1 MKKWMKGFKRAVAVT
16 LAVLMVSDA
25 VDLSALTVA
34 AADQEASGTAITAF
48 AEPGVAEGAD
58 ETDSVSGNSVTDGN
72 SAPAGDSMSDEDG
85 ASAGNST
92 SDEDGASAGEYGIA
106 TLANESGSS
115 EAVVSLTIGEN
126 TTYYTC
132 LSEAVAV
139 LPKDSDA
146 TLTLLNDCQADL
158 EDYNYTIGSNV
169 TGTITLD
176 LAGHALTVMD
186 EYNIMF
192 SSDNFVVASSKDGG
206 KLQLQPEYCV
216 YVDRDKTAI
225 FKENIVVT
233 GTVRARNNKTTVRVE
248 GADIAK
254 LWILEGSWKISS
266 GSVEEIDW
274 SGGEL
279 LAITGG
285 TIGKLNCESYRK
297 RSSAFPDGY
306 GVKNP
311 DTGVRYTRAELDAED
326 FSGKMEAYSCN
337 EHVYEE
343 GHCKYCNAL
352 IADCKHTNLD
362 QTTGKCESCGL
373 QVLAAIRSGEEA
385 VYCTSWEAL
394 CGEVGKLV
402 DDKDYTVYFYTD
414 VTATD
419 ETQCARLQN
428 GTVTLDLGGHNIKSG
443 RSGTL
448 FKIAGGAVTIENG
461 TLTGDDKGYVLDV
474 TGGSL
479 RLEKTLQILWDH
491 TLYGCN
497 LSAYGGET
505 TIDGTVMQSC
515 IYVDGGTVTI
525 LDGSFEGVSHESG
538 TLNLKGGSYHMSKHP
553 APYNGMSVQVG
564 SGALRDLL
572 SEGYG
577 FRRMGDDGSAGDWI
591 LEETALSGNKFDYAV
606 KVEQLPELS
615 ITQQPEDKTVLE
627 GEQETLSVTATSEKE
642 LTYQWYLTDAVGGSD
657 TAVDGATSA
666 TLTLAGQS
674 AGTSQTYYCM
684 ITCDGYPFRS
694 DAATV
699 TWKNN
704 LAKCSYKNGALGYYT
719 GEATALE
726 PSTLKVYGG
735 STELTEGTDYE
746 IDADS
751 YENNV
756 KLTAD
761 GAKAGVTLRGIG
773 SYGGELKVRFDIVN
787 YAISEVAT
795 LTDLSDNKL
804 NDGDWAAGVKVKAPA
819 GYLISSTPSGD
830 YAESFAVGTEGQT
843 EVSYYLK
850 ETKTGYI
857 SAEKKIAV
865 KIDKTAPVW
874 AAADGTCDGYGIS
887 VKDNWW
893 RELLKTVSF
902 GLLYNDSKLDIKLK
916 ASDADS
922 GVKEYWY
929 YIEKTDGSETGSVT
943 LKTAEELASLPFTKV
958 EKDSDGGANISG
970 KLDSDGYYV
979 IYAYAKD
986 NVGNVS
992 GYICS
997 EGVVIDQT
1005 PPDIE
1010 SEQVPSKTDGTL
1022 MEHEGTFTFEAS
1034 EAGMFSYFVIGTTE
1048 PELVA
1053 AVKALHDEMYNNPNR
1068 IEDMFAVNVDGKWM
1082 LRASAGQPYR
1092 YPVSY
1097 TGADGNTKTAEV
1109 TIYAQKMQKGKN
1121 EIKMSELQPN
1131 TGYRLYLYVL
1141 DAAGNWRATGDLSP
1155 EFTTLKITPIVSAA
1169 PELMGFYGEKAKKLR
1184 IQGGTVINPEDPAGS
1199 ALEGTWSVTD
1209 SNAEEYPVPGTTT
1222 EYELTFTPADNAFDS
1237 VTVKVMPQV
1246 GMKTIWASIKNL
1258 ERAYGQENPK
1268 LTISDLTIDWDQLAP
1283 WDTKEEIL
1291 DSLTLVT
1298 DATAASTVGD
1308 YKFRIDSASTKYII
1322 AVAYEDKTGNFSE
1335 YGTLTVKRAD
1345 AVLTGADSVTKNYG
1359 DGSFKLD
1366 VTANHTEA
1374 DVQYELTD
1382 GEGVVTVAEDGTV
1395 TILKAGTAKI
1405 RAYLPE
1411 SQNYNAAEKTITVN
1425 VGKKRLS
1432 STETSKTFYYDRDH
1446 EATLD
1451 IRAFLP
1457 EDCGRVEIE
1466 GVYDRHEKV
1475 VIDRTAYDDET
1486 GILPYQVL
1494 KNDMDTSATVEIR
1507 VASENYWTIDISLTV
1522 IWSSKLDV
1530 YIKQGQKVTLKNSVM
1545 TYGDRLS
1552 TLEFEPVEF
1561 VDAEGNVLE
1570 GTLAWEDE
1578 TEVPNYYSK
1587 TATWKFT
1594 PDDESYAVL
1603 TDFVS
1608 ITVNRAKPNVDS
1620 KPRPFPSNIVY
1631 DPAQTLA
1638 DLSLWGASLSWTIG
1652 GKNTKLLG
1660 GTWSWVNPDEIPKAG
1675 TNSYEVHYEPS
1686 DGNYMPFNVM
1696 INVTVAQA
1704 KPYLEAVPTA
1714 AEITYGDS
1722 LGMSVLTGGKAVYG
1736 DGKGNASS
1744 LTGGDAEVTGTFGWS
1759 TPDVKPAVSDSNT
1772 TEYEVVFTPTDTDN
1786 YETVTAKIKLTVNKA
1801 ENAPDMP
1808 GDTMSVA
1815 YKCKKVADVV
1825 FDSADWA
1832 WQDSDLE
1839 TALGVGVETTATA
1852 VYTGADKGNYENET
1866 LTVKI
1871 TRSACGHPQTVVRD
1885 AKEADCTEKGYTGD
1899 TYCTECGALTK
1910 SGTVIS
1916 AKGHKGGEASC
1927 TKKAVCEVC
1936 QKEYGEVDATNHLAT
1951 EIRNTKEADC
1961 TEPGY
1966 TGDTCCTACG
1976 EVLTSG
1982 TEIPAKG
1989 HKGGTASCTKKAVC
2003 EVCQE
2008 EYGEVDATNHP
2019 ASEIRNVREAG
2030 CTEPGYTGDTCCTAC
2045 GEVLTSG
2052 TEIPAKGHNYT
2063 SEITKQPT
2071 TAEEGV
2077 RTYTC
2082 ENCGDEYTEAVA
2094 KLESDDPGTTDPGT
2108 TEPETTDT
2116 GNGSQGRTDSG
2127 KRPFLKDEN
2136 GREGWDVIR
2145 EDVKTA
2151 AEGSNVT
2158 VDMNG
2163 TTVVPSDVF
2172 ETIRGR
2178 NVTIAFDMG
2187 GGIIWRLNGRD
2198 VAENRAGDID
2208 FGVKTGANANNI
2220 IPVEVINN
2228 VTGEKA
2234 HMNLSLAYDGE
2245 FGFKAVLSLNVDA
2258 KNVGLY
2264 ANLYYYNEQT
2274 GVLEF
2279 MSAGEIAADGTVQLA
2294 FTHASEYTI
2303 VIDKNVAVK
2312 SPKTGDADEMTAL
2325 ERNASHAMWLLL
2337 ICAAVLTAG
2346 AATAYTAK
2354 RRRNHK

>member
-72 SAPAGDSMSDEDG
+72 SAPAGDSMSDEDS

-146 TLTLLNDCQADL
+146 TLTLLRDCDCQ
-158 EDYNYTIGSNV
+158 EDMRNDNYTIGNG

-176 LAGHALTVMD
+176 LAGHALVTPEDCSLVLKSNTFIVM
-186 EYNIMF
+186 
-192 SSDNFVVASSKDGG
+192 SSQDGG
-206 KLQLQPEYCV
+206 ELRGGGA
-216 YVDRDKTAI
+216 YVWPWKTAV
-225 FKENIVVT
+225 FKENVRVT
-233 GTVRARNNKTTVRVE
+233 GTANVNNYNTTIRVE
-248 GADIAK
+248 GADIAI
-254 LWILEGSWKISS
+254 LWVANGSGSVFS
-266 GSVEEIDW
+266 GSVEEIKW
-274 SGGEL
+274 LGGEF

-285 TIGKLNCESYRK
+285 TIGKLNFESTSLK
-297 RSSAFPDGY
+297 RSTAFPDGY

-362 QTTGKCESCGL
+362 QTTGVCGNCGL
-373 QVLAAIRSGEEA
+373 QVLAAIRSEEEA

-394 CGEVGKLV
+394 CSETERLV
-402 DDKDYTVYFYTD
+402 DGKTYTVYFYTD
-414 VTATD
+414 VTVTD

-448 FKIAGGAVTIENG
+448 FKIVDGAVTIENG
-461 TLTGDDKGYVLDV
+461 TLTGNDKGYVLDV

-479 RLEKTLQILWDH
+479 RLEKTLQILWEN

-497 LSAYGGET
+497 LRTYGGET
-505 TIDGTVMQSC
+505 IINGTDMESVM
-515 IYVDGGTVTI
+515 YVAGGTVTI
-525 LDGSFEGVSHESG
+525 LGGSFEGVSHESG
-538 TLNLKGGSYHMSKHP
+538 TLSLKGGSYHMSKHP
-553 APYNGMSVQVG
+553 APYDGMSVQVG
-564 SGALRDLL
+564 PGALRELL

-577 FRRMGDDGSAGDWI
+577 FRQMGDDGSAGDWI
-591 LEETALSGNKFDYAV
+591 LDETALNGNKFDYAV

-615 ITQQPEDKTVLE
+615 ITRQPENKSALE
-627 GEQETLSVTATSEKE
+627 EQQEALSVTATSEKE
-642 LTYQWYLTDAVGGSD
+642 LTYQWYLTDAEGGTD

-666 TLTLAGQS
+666 TLTLPGQS
-674 AGTSQTYYCM
+674 AGTSQTYYCV

-704 LAKCSYKNGALGYYT
+704 LANCRYQDGALGYYT
-719 GEATALE
+719 GEATVLE
-726 PSTLKVYGG
+726 PSTLKVYNG

-746 IDADS
+746 IVTDS

-756 KLTAD
+756 ELTA
-761 GAKAGVTLRGIG
+761 GGTKAGVTLRGIG
-773 SYGGELKVRFDIVN
+773 SYGGELKVAFDIVN

-804 NDGDWAAGVKVKAPA
+804 SDGAWAAGVKVKAPD
-819 GYLISSTPSGD
+819 GYLISSTRNGNCTGD
-830 YAESFAVGTEGQT
+830 FAVETEGQT

-850 ETKTGYI
+850 ETATGYI
-857 SAEKKIAV
+857 SAEKKIAA
-865 KIDKTAPVW
+865 KIDQTAPVW
-874 AAADGTCDGYGIS
+874 AAADGTGEVYGIS

-893 RELLKTVSF
+893 KELLRKVSF
-902 GLLYNDSKLDIKLK
+902 GLLYNDSLDIKLK

-922 GVKEYWY
+922 GIMEYWY
-929 YIEKTDGSETGSVT
+929 YIQKINESETTAGSVT
-943 LKTAEELASLPFTKV
+943 PKTAEELDSLQFTKV
-958 EKDSDGGANISG
+958 EKDGDGGATISG
-970 KLDSDGYYV
+970 KLDNDGDYV

-986 NVGNVS
+986 NAGNVS

-997 EGVVIDQT
+997 EGIVIDRT

-1010 SEQVPSKTDGTL
+1010 SEQVPSKAAGTL
-1022 MEHEGTFTFEAS
+1022 TEHEGTFTFEAS
-1034 EAGMFSYFVIGTTE
+1034 EAGMVSYFVIETTE
-1048 PELVA
+1048 PEFTA
-1053 AVKALHDEMYNNPNR
+1053 AVKALDDKMYGNPDHT
-1068 IEDMFAVNVDGKWM
+1068 EDMFAVKNVDGKWT

-1121 EIKMSELQPN
+1121 EIKMSGLQPN
-1131 TGYRLYLYVL
+1131 TGYKLYLYAL
-1141 DAAGNWRATGDLSP
+1141 DVAGNWSATGGLNS

-1169 PELMGFYGEKAKKLR
+1169 PELNGFYGEKAKELR
-1184 IQGGTVINPEDPAGS
+1184 ILGGTVINPEDPASS

-1209 SNAEEYPVPGTTT
+1209 SNAEEYLVLGTTT
-1222 EYELTFTPADNAFDS
+1222 EYELTFTPADNVFNS

-1395 TILKAGTAKI
+1395 TILKAGTATI
-1405 RAYLPE
+1405 RAFLTE

-1425 VGKKRLS
+1425 VGKKRLT
-1432 STETSKTFYYDRDH
+1432 STATSKSFYFDRDH
-1446 EATLD
+1446 EGELD
-1451 IRAFLP
+1451 IKAFLP
-1457 EDCGRVEIE
+1457 EDCGEIQIA
-1466 GVYDRHEKV
+1466 GVTSHAKV
-1475 VIDRTAYDDET
+1475 LIDKNDFNATT
-1486 GILPYQVL
+1486 GMLPYQVL
-1494 KNDMDTSATVEIR
+1494 KNTADESAEIEITV
-1507 VASENYWTIDISLTV
+1507 VLENYTDCNIVFNVT
-1522 IWSSKLDV
+1522 WSSKLDV
-1530 YIKQGQKVTLKNSVM
+1530 YVREGQKVALKNSVM
-1545 TYGDRLS
+1545 DYGNRLS
-1552 TLEFEPVEF
+1552 ALEFEPVEF
-1561 VDAEGNVLE
+1561 VDADGNPVE
-1570 GTLAWEDE
+1570 GTLAWEEE
-1578 TEVPNYYSK
+1578 TKIPNCSVK
-1587 TATWKFT
+1587 SATWKFT
-1594 PDDESYAVL
+1594 PADDKYTVL
-1603 TDFVS
+1603 TDVVK
-1608 ITVNRAKPNVDS
+1608 ITVNPVAPIVRRKPVVQNS
-1620 KPRPFPSNIVY
+1620 GLVY
-1631 DPAQTLA
+1631 DPARTLA
-1638 DLSLWGASLSWTIG
+1638 DLDIWRESLYWTVD
-1652 GKNTKLLG
+1652 GKEQSVAG
-1660 GTWSWVNPDEIPKAG
+1660 SWSWVNPTEIPAAG
-1675 TNSYEVHYEPS
+1675 TNSYEVRFKPS
-1686 DGNYMPFNVM
+1686 TDDFMSFTLM
-1696 INVTVAQA
+1696 IDVTVAKA
-1704 KPYLEAVPTA
+1704 KPYIETAPTA
-1714 AEITYGDS
+1714 AAITYGDS
-1722 LGMSVLTGGKAVYG
+1722 LGMSGLTGGKAVQG

-1744 LTGGDAEVTGTFGWS
+1744 LTGGDAELTGTFGWS

-1772 TEYEVVFTPTDTDN
+1772 TEYEVVFTPADTDN
-1786 YETVTAKIKLTVNKA
+1786 YETVTTKIKLTVNKA

-1815 YKCKKVADVV
+1815 YKCKKVSDVAL
-1825 FDSADWA
+1825 DRENWA

-1839 TALGVGVETTATA
+1839 TKLNVGVEMTATA

-1866 LTVKI
+1866 VIVKI
-1871 TRSACGHPQTVVRD
+1871 TRSACEHPQTVLKD
-1885 AKEADCTEKGYTGD
+1885 AKEENCTEKGYTGD
-1899 TYCTECGALTK
+1899 TYCTECGALT
-1910 SGTVIS
+1910 
-1916 AKGHKGGEASC
+1916 
-1927 TKKAVCEVC
+1927 
-1936 QKEYGEVDATNHLAT
+1936 
-1951 EIRNTKEADC
+1951 
-1961 TEPGY
+1961 
-1966 TGDTCCTACG
+1966 TG
-1976 EVLTSG
+1976 G

-1989 HKGGTASCTKKAVC
+1989 HS
-2003 EVCQE
+2003 
-2008 EYGEVDATNHP
+2008 
-2019 ASEIRNVREAG
+2019 
-2030 CTEPGYTGDTCCTAC
+2030 
-2045 GEVLTSG
+2045 
-2052 TEIPAKGHNYT
+2052 YT

-2071 TAEEGV
+2071 TTEEGV

-2082 ENCGDEYTEAVA
+2082 ENCSHQYTESVA
-2094 KLESDDPGTTDPGT
+2094 KLDGGEPGTTDPGT
-2108 TEPETTDT
+2108 TDS
-2116 GNGSQGRTDSG
+2116 GNGGRQSS
-2127 KRPFLKDEN
+2127 PFIKGEN
-2136 GREGWDVIR
+2136 GKEGWDVIR

-2163 TTVVPSDVF
+2163 TSVVPSDVF

-2178 NVTIAFDMG
+2178 DVTIAFDMG
-2187 GGIIWRLNGRD
+2187 GGIIWRINGRD

-2208 FGVKTGANANNI
+2208 FGVKLGAEANNV
-2220 IPVEVINN
+2220 IPVAVVNN
-2228 VTGEKA
+2228 VTGERA
-2234 HMNLSLAYDGE
+2234 YMNLSLAYDGE
-2245 FGFKAVLSLNVDA
+2245 FGFKAVLSLNMDA
-2258 KNVGLY
+2258 KNAGLY

-2279 MSAGEIAADGTVQLA
+2279 MGAGEIAADGTVQLA

-2303 VIDKNVAVK
+2303 VIDKDMAVK
-2312 SPKTGDADEMTAL
+2312 SPKTGDADDLTAA
-2325 ERNASHAMWLLL
+2325 EKSSAHAMWLLL

-2346 AATAYTAK
+2346 AAAAYTAK
-2354 RRRNHK
+2354 RRDRK